1 MENACIACNGTGD
14 WFFDKGQ
21 SWEPCPRCKHRK
33 LKKEDNL
40 MKSPTV
46 NTVVTTTKR
55 HTLELT
61 PADLAFYFNVPAS
74 ADMFVLG
81 GYSGEVH
88 LDSNTPVCITWV
100 TTSIEDTLLNN

>member
-1 MENACIACNGTGD
+1 
-14 WFFDKGQ
+14 
-21 SWEPCPRCKHRK
+21 
-33 LKKEDNL
+33 

-74 ADMFVLG
+74 ADMFVEYDDDNKL
-81 GYSGEVH
+81 Y
-88 LDSNTPVCITWV
+88 LDSYNPICITWV